1 MMMRFCLLPFLFL
14 TGVALAAEP
23 VTLPLELGTLKTIGV
38 GSRTYDGVKII
49 GTDAVGIKISHE
61 GGISRIAYDRL
72 PRELAARFAVDTEA
86 AQAQLQKEAQEGAA
100 HERAMREAEQQVQ
113 REKKKDEPEKAGT
126 WEEDYEE
133 SLLNQING
141 REKPDSTGKTDP
153 QRIAALKIYVE
164 RLKKDVKEADERLKR
179 RMATRARVKTSYYG
193 DSDRARERA
202 AEKNSKTHGKTL
214 EEVHPKQAAALQQAT
229 KKLEDAEYELYRLQ
243 RAK

>member
-1 MMMRFCLLPFLFL
+1 MRFCLLPFLFL

-23 VTLPLELGTLKTIGV
+23 VTLPLELGTLTTIGV
-38 GSRTYDGVKII
+38 GSRTYDGVKVI

-72 PRELAARFAVDTEA
+72 PRELAARFSVDAGA

-100 HERAMREAEQQVQ
+100 HERAIKQ
-113 REKKKDEPEKAGT
+113 DEPEKAGT
-126 WEEDYEE
+126 WEEAYEE
-133 SLLNQING
+133 SLLNEING

-179 RMATRARVKTSYYG
+179 RMATRARVRTSYYG

-202 AEKNSKTHGKTL
+202 AEKNSKAHGKTL

-229 KKLEDAEYELYRLQ
+229 KKLEDAEQELYRLE

>member
-1 MMMRFCLLPFLFL
+1 MVMRFCLLPFLFL

-23 VTLPLELGTLKTIGV
+23 VTLPLELGTLKTVGV
-38 GSRTYDGVKII
+38 GSRTYDGVKVI

-72 PRELAARFAVDTEA
+72 PRELAARFSVDAGA

-100 HERAMREAEQQVQ
+100 HERAIKQ
-113 REKKKDEPEKAGT
+113 DEPEKAGT
-126 WEEDYEE
+126 WEEAYEE
-133 SLLNQING
+133 SLLNEING

-179 RMATRARVKTSYYG
+179 RMATRARVRTSYYG

-202 AEKNSKTHGKTL
+202 AEKNSKAHGKTL

-229 KKLEDAEYELYRLQ
+229 KKLEDAEQELYRLE